1 MAQKVEIDI
10 PGVGRVIA
18 DNAASEHTL
27 NELLKVMQGIQKQF
41 KTGTGPGGSA
51 GVGAVGGA
59 KQTGGGASAA
69 QNKAQQQ
76 NTQQSGK
83 NSQALYKLG
92 VATGVAARGFDK
104 ITTGAGV
111 LTGSFLGLANGT
123 TNLIN
128 QFANMGN
135 SLTSAAQTM
144 NAIPV
149 VGGLLAN
156 VFGAVAAAAEKQLG
170 SFQQLASVGAT
181 FGGSMTAMTNAAS
194 GAGLTVEQFS
204 KIVSSN
210 GQAMSELGGTT
221 EAGAKRFADLGKK
234 MRQSGLGDEL
244 LRLGYST
251 EGINKGM
258 AGYIATMGSSGRLQ
272 GASNT
277 QLAQGAANYM
287 KELDGLSKITGKN
300 REDLAKERDKLAKHA
315 QMEAAMQHLDEAQRN
330 NMLTFI
336 QTFPD
341 AQQSAVRDMLATGTI
356 TSEEGVKL
364 AAMYPQLATQLQAH
378 GRTIKAGGVVNKEAM
393 DATRNAGILEAR
405 ERNKT
410 LKDVGL
416 FNKDMQQTYEG
427 GAQLARGKLN
437 GLSQALGEQADTIK
451 NKSQAE
457 ALQKSKD
464 KLAEFSNTMTNFLA
478 NSGLIDVMMSAF
490 ETLGTFVMAVSVPV
504 FNVFAGVL
512 KSITPFIT
520 DTLVPAFQI
529 LGNFLVNGVFPIFQ
543 KLGNIVGSMLSPL
556 LESTGGVLGLF
567 ETSLYKVSDFIE
579 DNLGTILVTFLGVM
593 VGLTAAKVVATVA
606 AFAAGAADTAKA
618 LSAGFAAASDLAKAA
633 ASLPF
638 IASLVA
644 MAAGVWAAV
653 APFLAIAAPV
663 LAVVAAV
670 GLLVYGA
677 KKLGVDFKVLSDA
690 ASWVGSLMKTVFLQL
705 QKGLFSVLNKIP
717 GFRGDF
723 DEAIK
728 GLDEQLTAEG
738 DKRNQIATDM
748 GKRMEDNQ
756 AKDKAAADKAA
767 ADKAKAEREAL
778 RKTNPEEAKKLDARD
793 KRDAEIAKR
802 NEQREKDAIER
813 KKQAELKA
821 VGDKTEAEKK
831 AAEAKKETKE
841 VDMSS
846 PQAMLQSFSEQQ
858 NGFFA
863 SNIKAA
869 QQQQEKE
876 KALASA
882 RSEIQ
887 ESEKKYAAAKTDEEK
902 KSALESLVAAQKRL
916 DTSKKEKEE
925 ADKNAGKLK
934 SAPGTSGGGGGGGA
948 AGKTSAGGGGGGG
961 GGGGSAGAASSSGG
975 SGGGGGGSAS
985 GDLSGPKLPAVGDKQ
1000 PTGVSPESMQ
1010 ADVGDLSKYLK
1021 LQPGANLQ
1029 GLEPGVQKRLA
1040 GMASEYFNTT
1050 GQKIQINTA
1059 YRDSKEQAEL
1069 FKKYGSPRA
1078 APPGRSK
1085 HEVGLAFDMNSAD
1098 ANKAVGLGLFE
1109 KFGFARPVSAEAW
1122 HIEAKEAR
1130 GGSPDNPAAPGKS
1143 VKVAGAGGKET
1154 SPDTGKPSAKDGGIV
1169 KGPMSGFDAELHG
1182 TEAVVPLPG
1191 GKNIPVSFSNMPK
1204 APDLATS
1211 MKVAYNQLRAQL
1223 DSVDFMRSGDSKN
1236 TFSDTS
1242 PELIK
1247 KTETMKQKLSD
1258 MAEALQRQGIDAAAE
1273 YNAPEPGESSIG
1285 SVTSLLKRLEMADAT
1300 SSVSGSDANAANKS
1314 GSSSYNNTNDIE
1326 TQTGKQ
1332 SLGQDDSVS
1341 QLSSLNSKLE
1351 QLISINHQLA
1361 NINND
1366 QLRVQKGFSFG
1377 DMFKSPV

>member
-41 KTGTGPGGSA
+41 KSGIGPGGSA
-51 GVGAVGGA
+51 GQGAVGGA
-59 KQTGGGASAA
+59 KQTGGGAAA

-92 VATGVAARGFDK
+92 VATGVAARGFNK

-111 LTGSFLGLANGT
+111 VAGSFLGLANGA

-128 QFANMGN
+128 QFANVGN
-135 SLTSAAQTM
+135 SLTSAAQTF

-210 GQAMSELGGTT
+210 GQAMAELGGTT

-234 MRQSGLGDEL
+234 MKQSGLGDEL

-277 QLAQGAANYM
+277 QLAQGAATYM
-287 KELDGLSKITGKN
+287 KELDGLSKITGQN
-300 REDLAKERDKLAKHA
+300 REDLAKERERLAKDA
-315 QMEAAMQHLDEAQRN
+315 QVEAAMQHLDEKQRSD
-330 NMLTFI
+330 MLTYI
-336 QTFPD
+336 QSFPK
-341 AQQSAVRDMLATGTI
+341 AQQSAIKDMLATGTI
-356 TSEEGVKL
+356 TSEEGVKM
-364 AAMYPQLATQLQAH
+364 AAMYPKLASQMQAH
-378 GRTIKAGGVVNKEAM
+378 GRTLQAGGQISKEAM
-393 DATRNAGILEAR
+393 NTTRNAGIEEAR

-410 LKDVGL
+410 LKSVGQ
-416 FNKDMQQTYEG
+416 FNKEMGDTYSG
-427 GAQLARGKLN
+427 GAELARQKIN
-437 GLSQALGEQADTIK
+437 GLAQATEEQAEVAK
-451 NKSQAE
+451 KANQAE
-457 ALQKSKD
+457 ALEKSKQR
-464 KLAEFSNTMTNFLA
+464 LAEFSNTMTNFLA
-478 NSGLIDVMMSAF
+478 SSGLIDTMMSAF
-490 ETLGTFVMAVSVPV
+490 ESLGTVVTAVAIPI
-504 FNVFAGVL
+504 FNTLSGVL
-512 KSITPFIT
+512 KAIAPIVT
-520 DTLVPAFQI
+520 DYLVPGFEI
-529 LGNFLVNGVFPIFQ
+529 LGNFLVDGVFPIFE
-543 KLGNIVGSMLSPL
+543 KLGNIVGSILSPA

-567 ETSLYKVSDFIE
+567 ETSLYAVSDFIE
-579 DNLGTILVTFLGVM
+579 DNLGTILATFLGVM
-593 VGLTAAKVVATVA
+593 VGLTAAKVVATIA
-606 AFAAGAADTAKA
+606 AFAAGAADTVKA
-618 LSAGFAAASDLAKAA
+618 VSAGFAAASDLAKAA
-633 ASLPF
+633 ASVPF
-638 IASLVA
+638 IASMVA
-644 MAAGVWAAV
+644 MAASVWATV
-653 APFLAIAAPV
+653 APFLAMAAPV

-690 ASWVGSLMKTVFLQL
+690 ASFVGSLIKTVFLQF
-705 QKGLFSVLNKIP
+705 QKGLFSLLNKIP
-717 GFRGDF
+717 GMRGDF

-728 GLDEQLTAEG
+728 GVDQQLTSEG
-738 DKRNQIATDM
+738 EKRNQLTNDM
-748 GKRMEDNQ
+748 GKRMQENQ
-756 AKDKAAADKAA
+756 EADKAASAKAA

-793 KRDAEIAKR
+793 KRDAAIAAR

-846 PQAMLQSFSEQQ
+846 PQAMLKSFSEQQ

-863 SNIKAA
+863 NNIKAA

-876 KALASA
+876 KALASS
-882 RSEIQ
+882 RIEYQ
-887 ESEKKYAAAKTDEEK
+887 EAEKKYSAAKTDEEK
-902 KSALESLVAAQKRL
+902 KSALESLTAAQKRL
-916 DTSKKEKEE
+916 ELSKKEKEE
-925 ADKNAGKLK
+925 ADKKAGKLV
-934 SAPGTSGGGGGGGA
+934 SAPGTAAGGGGGGGGA
-948 AGKTSAGGGGGGG
+948 AGKTSAAGGGGGGG
-961 GGGGSAGAASSSGG
+961 GGGAASSSGG
-975 SGGGGGGSAS
+975 GGGGGGGSAS

-1000 PTGVSPESMQ
+1000 PTGVSPDSMQ

-1021 LQPGANLQ
+1021 LQPGVNLQ

-1050 GQKIQINTA
+1050 GQKMQVNTA

-1085 HEVGLAFDMNSAD
+1085 HEVGLAFDINSAD

-1130 GGSPDNPAAPGKS
+1130 GGSPDNPAAPGKT

-1191 GKNIPVSFSNMPK
+1191 GKNIPVTFSNMPK
-1204 APDLATS
+1204 APDLGTS

-1223 DSVDFMRSGDSKN
+1223 DSVDFLRSGDSKN
-1236 TFSDTS
+1236 TFADTS
-1242 PELIK
+1242 PELIE
-1247 KTETMKQKLSD
+1247 KTEMMRQKLSD
-1258 MAEALQRQGIDAAAE
+1258 MAAALQGQGIDAAAE
-1273 YNAPEPGESSIG
+1273 YNAPESGMESSAS
-1285 SVTSLLKRLEMADAT
+1285 SVTSLLKRLEMTDAT
-1300 SSVSGSDANAANKS
+1300 SSVSDANAANKDS
-1314 GSSSYNNTNDIE
+1314 GRGYDSSNSAE
-1326 TQTGKQ
+1326 MEAVGKQ

>member
-10 PGVGRVIA
+10 PGIGRVTA

-41 KTGTGPGGSA
+41 KSGTGPGGSA
-51 GVGAVGGA
+51 GQGAVGGA
-59 KQTGGGASAA
+59 KQPGGASAGNPGT
-69 QNKAQQQ
+69 NKAQQQ
-76 NTQQSGK
+76 QTQQTGK
-83 NSQALYKLG
+83 SSQALTKLG
-92 VATGVAARGFDK
+92 VATGVAAKGFDK

-111 LTGSFLGLANGT
+111 VAGSFLGLANGA

-135 SLTSAAQTM
+135 SLTSAAQTF

-210 GQAMSELGGTT
+210 GQAMAELGGTT

-234 MRQSGLGDEL
+234 MKQSGLGDEL

-277 QLAQGAANYM
+277 QLAQGAATYM
-287 KELDGLSKITGKN
+287 KELDGLSKITGQN
-300 REDLAKERDKLAKHA
+300 REDLAKERERLAKDA
-315 QMEAAMQHLDEAQRN
+315 QVEAAMQHLDEKQRSD
-330 NMLTFI
+330 MLTYI
-336 QTFPD
+336 QSFPK
-341 AQQSAVRDMLATGTI
+341 AQQSAIKDMLATGTI
-356 TSEEGVKL
+356 TSEEGVKM
-364 AAMYPQLATQLQAH
+364 AAMYPKLASQMQAH
-378 GRTIKAGGVVNKEAM
+378 GRTLQAGGQISKEAM
-393 DATRNAGILEAR
+393 NTTRNAGIEEAR

-410 LKDVGL
+410 LKSVGQ
-416 FNKDMQQTYEG
+416 FNKEMGDTYSG
-427 GAQLARGKLN
+427 GAELARQKIN
-437 GLSQALGEQADTIK
+437 GLSQATQEQADVAK
-451 NKSQAE
+451 KASQAE
-457 ALQKSKD
+457 ALEKSKQ

-478 NSGLIDVMMSAF
+478 SSGLIDTMMSAF
-490 ETLGTFVMAVSVPV
+490 KSLGTVVTAVAIPI
-504 FNVFAGVL
+504 FNTLSGVL
-512 KSITPFIT
+512 KAIAPMIT
-520 DTLVPAFQI
+520 DYVVPGFKI
-529 LGNFLVNGVFPIFQ
+529 LGDFLVIGVIPILQ
-543 KLGNIVGSMLSPL
+543 KLGSIVGSMLSPL
-556 LESTGGVLGLF
+556 LESTGDGLALF
-567 ETSLYKVSDFIE
+567 ETTLYAVSDFVE
-579 DNLGTILVTFLGVM
+579 DNLGTILATFLGVM
-593 VGLTAAKVVATVA
+593 VGLTAAKVVATIA

-618 LSAGFAAASDLAKAA
+618 ISAGIAAASDLAKAA
-633 ASLPF
+633 ASVPF
-638 IASLVA
+638 IASMIA

-653 APFLAIAAPV
+653 APILAFASPV
-663 LAVVAAV
+663 LLAVAAV

-690 ASWVGSLMKTVFLQL
+690 VSWVGSLMKTVFLQL

-717 GFRGDF
+717 GMRGDF

-728 GLDEQLTAEG
+728 GVDKELTAEG
-738 DKRNQIATDM
+738 DKRNQIASDM
-748 GKRMEDNQ
+748 SKQMQGNQ
-756 AKDKAAADKAA
+756 EKAAKE
-767 ADKAKAEREAL
+767 EREAL

-793 KRDAEIAKR
+793 KRDAAIAAR
-802 NEQREKDAIER
+802 NEQRNKDAIER

-831 AAEAKKETKE
+831 AAEAKTETKE
-841 VDMSS
+841 VDMSG
-846 PQAMLQSFSEQQ
+846 PQAMLKSFSEQQ

-863 SNIKAA
+863 NNIKAA

-876 KALASA
+876 KALASS
-882 RSEIQ
+882 RTEYQ
-887 ESEKKYAAAKTDEEK
+887 EAEKKFAAAKTDEEK
-902 KSALESLVAAQKRL
+902 KSALESLTAAQKRL
-916 DTSKKEKEE
+916 ETGKKEKEE

-948 AGKTSAGGGGGGG
+948 AGKTSAGGGGGSGG
-961 GGGGSAGAASSSGG
+961 GGGAGAASSSGG
-975 SGGGGGGSAS
+975 GGGGGGGSAS

-1000 PTGVSPESMQ
+1000 PTGASPESMQ

-1021 LQPGANLQ
+1021 LQPGVNLQ

-1050 GQKIQINTA
+1050 GQKMQVNTA

-1085 HEVGLAFDMNSAD
+1085 HEVGLAFDINSAD

-1109 KFGFARPVSAEAW
+1109 KFGFARPISAEAW

-1204 APDLATS
+1204 APDLGTS
-1211 MKVAYNQLRAQL
+1211 MKFAYNQLRAQL
-1223 DSVDFMRSGDSKN
+1223 DSLDFLKSGDSKN
-1236 TFSDTS
+1236 TFAVTS
-1242 PELIK
+1242 PELVE
-1247 KTETMKQKLSD
+1247 KTEIMKQKLSD
-1258 MAEALQRQGIDAAAE
+1258 MAAALQGQGIDAAAE
-1273 YNAPEPGESSIG
+1273 YNAPEPGMESSAS

-1300 SSVSGSDANAANKS
+1300 SSVSEANAVNKD
-1314 GSSSYNNTNDIE
+1314 SSRGYDNTNDVE

-1332 SLGQDDSVS
+1332 SPGQDDSVS
-1341 QLSSLNSKLE
+1341 ELSSLNTKME
-1351 QLISINHQLA
+1351 QLIAINLQLA
-1361 NINND
+1361 NINSD